1 LHKGFINHSFYDIFY
16 KWLKDNCLSHPVQE
30 YNIVTRRAFIHGRI
44 ITPEIEVADG
54 TLVIEG
60 GQILSLGKASSARIP
75 DGTDVVDCSGKTLAP
90 GFIDLHLHGGGGYD
104 FSDEQGLVG
113 TARFHASCGTTSI
126 LPTLCPDTLPNLK
139 KQLTLLGNGYPAS
152 EGGPLPDILGIHLEG
167 PFLSVKRKGCFAS
180 GSFSLFEPGMVKDLS
195 EASKGAL
202 RLMTLAPEL
211 PGGMDL
217 IREVSE
223 AGIIPCLGHSDATY
237 EQTIDAVSAGLRHAV
252 HLFNAVRGFHHRAP
266 GCAVA
271 ALLHPEVSV
280 EMIVDGHHLHKAA
293 VEMICRLKG
302 EDKVILVSD
311 AVPLAGHHDGTFM
324 LGGKAVKVEEGRAV
338 NEEGSLAGSLLT
350 MADALK
356 KTVQWA
362 GIPLRDALRMAS
374 LNPARLLGLSN
385 KKGRLFAGGDADFV
399 ILSESLD
406 IQEVYIGGI
415 PVG

>member
-1 LHKGFINHSFYDIFY
+1 M
-16 KWLKDNCLSHPVQE
+16 
-30 YNIVTRRAFIHGRI
+30 TRRAFIHGRI
-44 ITPEIEVADG
+44 ITPEIEVRDG
-54 TLVIEG
+54 ALVIED
-60 GQILSLGKASSARIP
+60 GQILSLGKASKTQIP
-75 DGTDVVDCSGKTLAP
+75 DRTDVVDCAGKVLAP
-90 GFIDLHLHGGGGYD
+90 GFIDLHLHGGGGHD
-104 FSDEQGLVG
+104 FLDEQGLVG
-113 TARFHASCGTTSI
+113 AARFHASCGTTAI

-139 KQLTLLGNGYPAS
+139 KQLSLFGKGYPANEQGS
-152 EGGPLPDILGIHLEG
+152 LPEILGIHLEG
-167 PFLSVKRKGCFAS
+167 PFLNAKRKGCFDPD
-180 GSFSLFEPGMVKDLS
+180 LFLPYQPGMVNDLS
-195 EASKGAL
+195 EASKGTL

-211 PGGMDL
+211 PGGMEL
-217 IREVSE
+217 IREVRDR
-223 AGIIPCLGHSDATY
+223 GIIPCLGHSDATY
-237 EQTIDAVSAGLRHAV
+237 EQTVEAVSAGLRHAV
-252 HLFNAVRGFHHRAP
+252 HLFNAVRGFHHREP
-266 GCAVA
+266 GCAMA

-293 VEMICRLKG
+293 VEMIYRLKS

-338 NEEGSLAGSLLT
+338 NDEGSLAGSLLT
-350 MADALK
+350 MAGALK

-399 ILSESLD
+399 ILSESLEV
-406 IQEVYIGGI
+406 QEVYIGGI